1 MAYRASCASAQSVSA
16 IQRLGLICACAL
28 ALASCGGDDEKK
40 PAARTAPEGVESIE
54 VTSTSPRTASTE
66 EKTPPPGGA
75 EHGGREQEQE
85 GGAGD
90 EEEARVPVRFTV
102 REGGVEPPQVGVP
115 GFLALELI
123 VANRTSQP
131 VVARFEGEEPLTAG
145 PGETARLRIAGRRP
159 GRYPVDFGA
168 AGQALLVTGVEPG
181 P

>member
-1 MAYRASCASAQSVSA
+1 M
-16 IQRLGLICACAL
+16 L
-28 ALASCGGDDEKK
+28 AVAGVLAGCGDDEPTVSSSPT
-40 PAARTAPEGVESIE
+40 PAPTAVATETP
-54 VTSTSPRTASTE
+54 TPTPTATASPTATE
-66 EKTPPPGGA
+66 QPNPE
-75 EHGGREQEQE
+75 EQE

-90 EEEARVPVRFTV
+90 EDEARVPVRFTV
-102 REGGVEPPQVGVP
+102 LDGGVEPPQVGVP

-131 VVARFEGEEPLTAG
+131 VVARLEGEPPLTAN
-145 PGETARLRIAGRRP
+145 PGETSRLRIAGRRP